1 MARVFEMKS
10 EAAGTSVDHE
20 EFRVWGHTMLELHD
34 AYWRSQGV
42 QCVRRSEDLELQTGS
57 DLYMLLE
64 PGQCAVFELSSLAN
78 AIVWNR
84 APLSRIRVLSTD
96 RRYIEKVIV
105 NTNNE
110 LVKIAREYGGLN
122 NGSCRVLLTR
132 RASLAQVWSKSS
144 TRRTAWTE
152 LRRIIDWTKTDH
164 YRTEGLLSKEG
175 HPEQSELMLRKLV
188 ETWKDPS
195 IAIEGI
201 TQIQPGV
208 WGVDSRQ
215 LTSTTHVISPVWLG
229 FDGSSTND
237 PVIIG
242 PQARCDDPA
251 SRGRG
256 KIKLLNIDEIW
267 SGSTS
272 TERKRSNAEQDV
284 TTYQLVKRTID
295 IMVSLAILI
304 CVSPILFVVALAVAL
319 DNGFPL
325 FFGHTRQSLG
335 GRDFKC
341 WKFRTMMKNAESMVQ
356 DLQSDN
362 LADGPQVF
370 IKDDPRITRVGRV
383 LRRFHLD
390 ELPQFWNVL
399 VGDMSLVGPRP
410 SPDKEN
416 QFCPAWRESRLSVR
430 PGITGLWQVERTRAP
445 GLDFQ
450 EWIRYDIEYVN
461 RASLMLDAKICFKT
475 LYRIVSG

>member
-1 MARVFEMKS
+1 MARVFELKS
-10 EAAGTSVDHE
+10 ETDRASDEHVE
-20 EFRVWGHTMLELHD
+20 LRVWGHTVMELHD

-64 PGQCAVFELSSLAN
+64 PGQCALFELSALAN
-78 AIVWNR
+78 AMVWNR

-96 RRYIEKVIV
+96 RRYIEKVVV
-105 NTNNE
+105 NSNDE

-132 RASLAQVWSKSS
+132 RASLAQVWSKSA

-152 LRRIIDWTKTDH
+152 LRRFIDWTRTDH
-164 YRTEGLLSKEG
+164 YRTEGLLSKENAPG
-175 HPEQSELMLRKLV
+175 QSDRMLKRLV
-188 ETWKDPS
+188 ETWKNPS

-208 WGVDSRQ
+208 WGVDSKQ
-215 LTSTTHVISPVWLG
+215 LASTTHVISPVWLG
-229 FDGSSTND
+229 FEGGESRDS
-237 PVIIG
+237 VIIG
-242 PQARCDDPA
+242 PRVERDHPTTLNL
-251 SRGRG
+251 R
-256 KIKLLNIDEIW
+256 KLKLLDIDEIW
-267 SGSTS
+267 SGSKQSERNTS
-272 TERKRSNAEQDV
+272 EQDA
-284 TTYQLVKRTID
+284 TTYQLVKRSID
-295 IMVSLAILI
+295 IMVSLAILFFI
-304 CVSPILFVVALAVAL
+304 SPVLLVVGTAVAI

-325 FFGHTRQSLG
+325 FFGHTRQTLG
-335 GRDFKC
+335 GREFKC
-341 WKFRTMMKNAESMVQ
+341 WKFRTMMKNAESMVK

-362 LADGPQVF
+362 MADGPQVF

-390 ELPQFWNVL
+390 EIPQFWNVL

-461 RASLMLDAKICFKT
+461 RASLILDAKICFKT

>member
-1 MARVFEMKS
+1 MVRVFES
-10 EAAGTSVDHE
+10 NSDLTEATTAREVL
-20 EFRVWGHTMLELHD
+20 RVWGHTVMELHD

-42 QCVRRSEDLELQTGS
+42 QCVRRAEDLELQTGS

-64 PGQCAVFELSSLAN
+64 PGQCALFDLSGLAN
-78 AIVWNR
+78 AMVWNR
-84 APLSRIRVLSTD
+84 APLSRVRVLNTD
-96 RRYIEKVIV
+96 RRYIEKVVV
-105 NTNNE
+105 NTNDE

-132 RASLAQVWSKSS
+132 RASLAQVWSKSD

-152 LRRIIDWTKTDH
+152 LRRFIDWTRTDH
-164 YRTEGLLSKEG
+164 YRTEGLLSKDTIPG
-175 HPEQSELMLRKLV
+175 QSELMLKKLV
-188 ETWKDPS
+188 ETWKEPS

-201 TQIQPGV
+201 HQLQPGV
-208 WGVDSRQ
+208 WGVDPEQ
-215 LTSTTHVISPVWLG
+215 LNSTTHVISPVWLG
-229 FDGSSTND
+229 FKGNRARDS
-237 PVIIG
+237 VIIG
-242 PQARCDDPA
+242 PRVECDDLG
-251 SRGRG
+251 SDKREQL
-256 KIKLLNIDEIW
+256 KLLDIDEIW
-267 SGSTS
+267 SGSNNA
-272 TERKRSNAEQDV
+272 ERSGTEQDV
-284 TTYQLVKRTID
+284 TTYQLVKRTMD

-304 CVSPILFVVALAVAL
+304 CVSPILLVVGVAVAI

-335 GRDFKC
+335 GREFKC
-341 WKFRTMMKNAESMVQ
+341 WKFRTMMKNAESMVK

-370 IKDDPRITRVGRV
+370 IKDDPRITRVGRI

-461 RASLMLDAKICFKT
+461 RASLLLDAKICFKT
-475 LYRIVSG
+475 LYRIISG